1 MIKRNLEI
9 LTNKSESERILK
21 EILLFENFT
30 KNKNILKLLNVIKPK
45 QDIDVYYIFEFIEA
59 NLSNVIS
66 SKILTKIH
74 IKYIIYQL
82 LKAIRYIHSADVIHR
97 DLSSNNILIDRDS
110 LIKISDFSFAISLND
125 QSENNFSVSDFVQ
138 SRYNRAPE
146 LLLSANTYGQSV
158 DIWSIGCIL
167 AEMVLG
173 KLLFKGSS
181 TINQLGLIMELIGIP
196 TDEDIGNLIFLYFFI
211 YFFYIFFL
219 LYNIYFI

>member
-1 MIKRNLEI
+1 LIKRNLEI